1 MVTFL
6 SVVILDVDVGLF
18 IGIGASI
25 LMVLIRDQSAVIK
38 PLAQFEPFFY
48 VDESFISNKYETN
61 VSIDSKAIQ
70 TDVKIF
76 KLEHSLYFANCE
88 IFQKNLYNLY
98 GFSPLDLEKK
108 SVDLNLVSANEPD
121 IILDFSAVNYIDT
134 NGIKILQELIEDFK
148 KVNVY
153 VYICRF
159 QGKLVLRI
167 NKK

>member
-38 PLAQFEPFFY
+38 PIKPLAQFQTFFY

-134 NGIKILQELIEDFK
+134 NGIKILQDLIEDFK

-159 QGKLVLRI
+159 QGE
-167 NKK
+167 